1 MKLKYTLAFVC
12 IVLALFSCTKDPEP
26 VKVTGISLDAT
37 SLTLTVGDTQTLSA
51 TISPNNADN
60 KIVIWST
67 SDMSVATVDNNGL
80 VKGVAAGMATITAK
94 SDDGGKTVT
103 CNVTVNAKII
113 PVESV
118 TLDKSSVEL
127 SVSEST
133 TLTATVKPDNASDK
147 TVSWS
152 SSDAGIATVTNGVV
166 KGVSAGI
173 ATITAK
179 AGDKTATCSVNVSLK
194 NLENPEKGG
203 EWGWEN

>member
-1 MKLKYTLAFVC
+1 MKLKHVLASVC

-80 VKGVAAGMATITAK
+80 VKGVGAGTATITAK
-94 SDDGGKTVT
+94 SDDGGKTET
-103 CNVTVNAKII
+103 CSVAVNAKFI

-127 SVSEST
+127 IVSE
-133 TLTATVKPDNASDK
+133 TATLIHP
-147 TVSWS
+147 
-152 SSDAGIATVTNGVV
+152 
-166 KGVSAGI
+166 
-173 ATITAK
+173 
-179 AGDKTATCSVNVSLK
+179 NVHACHLSCL
-194 NLENPEKGG
+194 LHDRRLRVIHLR
-203 EWGWEN
+203 